1 MTPGKREALN
11 GDLTP
16 RSASL
21 PSWVLVL
28 DGETTLA
35 SRSYPSRYLSEAH
48 PSRSHPRSSGYASRR
63 RPSHLGANLNR
74 RIVREPESAG
84 TKTAEGYSP

>member
-1 MTPGKREALN
+1 MIPKKREALN

-28 DGETTLA
+28 DGETTLT

-48 PSRSHPRSSGYASRR
+48 PSRSHPRSSVPPGTRRSGNPGTCYSASWRR
-63 RPSHLGANLNR
+63 ETVLGD
-74 RIVREPESAG
+74 
-84 TKTAEGYSP
+84 